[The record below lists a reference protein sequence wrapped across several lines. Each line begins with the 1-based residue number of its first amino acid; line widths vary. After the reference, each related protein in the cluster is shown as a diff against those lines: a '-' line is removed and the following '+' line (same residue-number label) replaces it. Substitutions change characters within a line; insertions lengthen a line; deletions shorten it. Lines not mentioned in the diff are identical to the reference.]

1 MKSKVLICQSGW
13 SGLVAARGWR
23 SQMTSVELGTWRHS
37 RGSPAG
43 PHQVMQVGIWHIMDQ
58 SVGDAGLR

>member
-13 SGLVAARGWR
+13 SWLVAARGWR

-37 RGSPAG
+37 RGSQAG
-43 PHQVMQVGIWHIMDQ
+43 AGQVMQVGIWHILDR
-58 SVGDAGLR
+58 SVGAVGR